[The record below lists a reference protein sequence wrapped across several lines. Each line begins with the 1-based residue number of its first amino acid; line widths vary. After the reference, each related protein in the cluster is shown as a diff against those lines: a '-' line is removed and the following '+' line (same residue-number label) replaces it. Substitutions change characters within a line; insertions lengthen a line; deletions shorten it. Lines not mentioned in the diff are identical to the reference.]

1 MNSFIYFNLH
11 KKCFSIRHNGFVVAH
26 ASTVVVDEATTKVSE
41 TGRQRVLQERVKNV
55 HAGVVG
61 AVREFD
67 GVATERGKAMGW
79 FDGCLPISSELID
92 KANMRKVSYNPYKG
106 NTFFYVDTDESFVE
120 AGQLLMH
127 ERKIHQMQ
135 GEV

>member
-26 ASTVVVDEATTKVSE
+26 ATTVVVDEATTKVSE

-61 AVREFD
+61 TVLKFN
-67 GVATERGKAMGW
+67 GVATERGKTMGW
-79 FDGCLPISSELID
+79 VDGCLPNSCELIE
-92 KANMRKVSYNPYKG
+92 KAQMRRVSYNPYKRD
-106 NTFFYVDTDESFVE
+106 TFFYVDTDESFVE
-120 AGQLLMH
+120 AGRLLMS
-127 ERKIHQMQ
+127 ERKIYQL
-135 GEV
+135 